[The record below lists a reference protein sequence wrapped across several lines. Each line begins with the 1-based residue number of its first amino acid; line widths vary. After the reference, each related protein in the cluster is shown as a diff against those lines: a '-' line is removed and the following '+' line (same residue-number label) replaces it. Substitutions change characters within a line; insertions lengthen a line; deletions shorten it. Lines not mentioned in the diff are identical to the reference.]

1 MANSIEVS
9 WLAVRPEFQRRGIG
23 SALLEWGLVRAK
35 RHGCGVNV
43 VAISDD
49 AQAFYEH
56 HGFKV
61 TKVIPKGKRLRRMVE
76 MGLGVTTVPEEDSSQ
91 EDSSEEEPS
100 KEDESSESGLSLGG
114 LSI

>member
-1 MANSIEVS
+1 MVNPIEVS

-23 SALLEWGLVRAK
+23 SALLEWGLERAK
-35 RHGCGVNV
+35 RHGCGVSV
-43 VAISDD
+43 VAISDN

-61 TKVIPKGKRLRRMVE
+61 IKVISGGKRLRRMVH
-76 MGLGVTTVPEEDSSQ
+76 MGLGLKTVPEEDSSQ
-91 EDSSEEEPS
+91 KESS
-100 KEDESSESGLSLGG
+100 KEEESSEVDLSLGE